1 MRLIK
6 FVLLL
11 CFMLSGAAHAAPVIL
26 VFGDSLSAGYGLAA
40 HQAWP
45 DLLQRR
51 LDTHTDNKWQV
62 VNASISGETSAGG
75 LSRLPA
81 ALVKYQPRIVILAL
95 GANDGLRGQ
104 PVANMQANLSSMIK
118 RIRQS
123 GAQIVLVGI
132 RLPPNYG
139 MAYTQKFQQVYTSL
153 AQQYHIALL
162 PSLLTGVETKPELFQ
177 SDGLH
182 PIAAAENQVVGNV
195 WTVLLPLL
203 KPRTRKS

>member
-11 CFMLSGAAHAAPVIL
+11 CYMLSGAAHAAPVIL
-26 VFGDSLSAGYGLAA
+26 VFGDSLSAGYGLAT

-45 DLLQRR
+45 ELLQQR
-51 LDTHTDNKWQV
+51 LDTHANNKWHV

-104 PVANMQANLSSMIK
+104 PVTAMQANLASMIR
-118 RIRQS
+118 RIGQS
-123 GAQIVLVGI
+123 GAQILLVGI

-153 AQQYHIALL
+153 AQQYHIVLL
-162 PSLLTGVETKPELFQ
+162 PSLLAGIETKPELFQ
-177 SDGLH
+177 TDGLH
-182 PIAAAENQVVGNV
+182 PIAAAENKVMENV
-195 WTVLLPLL
+195 WMVLQPLL
-203 KPRTRKS
+203 KR

>member
-11 CFMLSGAAHAAPVIL
+11 CCMLSGAAHAAPVIL

-40 HQAWP
+40 QQAWP
-45 DLLQRR
+45 NLLQNQ
-51 LDTHTDNKWQV
+51 LDKDANQKWQV
-62 VNASISGETSAGG
+62 VNASISGETTAGG

-104 PVANMQANLSSMIK
+104 PVTAMQTNLASMIK
-118 RIRQS
+118 RIHQN
-123 GAQIVLVGI
+123 GAQILLVGI

-153 AQQYHIALL
+153 AQQYHIVLL
-162 PSLLTGVETKPELFQ
+162 PSLLTGIETKPELFQ
-177 SDGLH
+177 ADGLH
-182 PIAAAENQVVGNV
+182 PIAAAENKVMENV
-195 WTVLLPLL
+195 WTVLQPLL
-203 KPRTRKS
+203 KRKQP